1 MIYVVRLG
9 RLIALEGRRMEWP
22 GLIGACLDKSL
33 QIKED
38 RLRSGNGL
46 CDIGC
51 LAGNLMAGK
60 FDADQ

>member
-1 MIYVVRLG
+1 MIYVIRLE

-22 GLIGACLDKSL
+22 GLIGASLDKTL

-51 LAGNLMAGK
+51 LAGNLIAGK
-60 FDADQ
+60 FEADQ